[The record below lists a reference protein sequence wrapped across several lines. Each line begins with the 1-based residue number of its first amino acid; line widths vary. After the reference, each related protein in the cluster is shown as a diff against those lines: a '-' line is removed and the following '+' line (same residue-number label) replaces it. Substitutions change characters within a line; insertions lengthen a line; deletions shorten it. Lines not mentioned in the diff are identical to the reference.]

1 MALMFHR
8 RLAIPLWAIV
18 FFTVALAA
26 PPPATFL
33 LMPPTTLFV
42 IALAGIAVLVFAM
55 PNAFPWL
62 RASRSL
68 ARVTPAIHRDEASA
82 GSAMDG
88 GSCARTPDEPNRL
101 TAEDALDLVR
111 MDDDGG
117 WQMPDRRLSSTPSGP
132 RDGNRRRARFL

>member
-26 PPPATFL
+26 PPPATLL

-55 PNAFPWL
+55 PGAFPWV
-62 RASRSL
+62 RTSRSL
-68 ARVTPAIHRDEASA
+68 ARVTPSIHRDEASA
-82 GSAMDG
+82 GSAMHG
-88 GSCARTPDEPNRL
+88 GSCARTRRANWH

-117 WQMPDRRLSSTPSGP
+117 WQM
-132 RDGNRRRARFL
+132 ARPPA